1 MKTNTNTEVNTGLFS
16 LSLSKKIVVSL
27 VLAIVCW
34 SLALVLGVFYY
45 MEHKNGLTTQVA
57 TIDKQTITKSD
68 LSKELDLN
76 YGKSTLDKI
85 ISDRLIDM
93 EAKSKNITVSDTEI
107 KSEIDKS
114 ISQYGSEENLVKA
127 LKAKGS
133 TLDLMK
139 DTIMHYLKM
148 RKLVE
153 PRIKI
158 TQAEVEGYFD
168 TSKDSLDTPESV
180 MSYHILVNTEQSA
193 KEVED
198 KFKKGEKF
206 ETLAKQYSRDESTAS
221 QGGKMG
227 YIVKE
232 QTNPDFAKTAFSI
245 PLNTVSEPI
254 RTNYGYEII
263 MVTEKKEPV
272 KATLKNSQDRIIQTI
287 KDGKLQFEYNT
298 WIKEMEKK
306 YKVRRK

>member
-158 TQAEVEGYFD
+158 TQAEIEGYFD
-168 TSKDSLDTPESV
+168 TSKESLDTPESV

-245 PLNTVSEPI
+245 PLNTVSEPV

-306 YKVRRK
+306 YKVIRK